1 LGALQIVVGMDYTVV
16 IGVMRFVVRCG
27 MERVQCTFRLPKSVV
42 DWIDDQDGES
52 RTDKLLALLGVE
64 NNTVMQSVIDDALQ
78 GRILAIEKR
87 LTELEAD
94 RTKVS
99 KPVATALNGANQ
111 KRKEETIRFIESELM
126 TLTAEQVDRAVNA
139 RYPLSEVRKATGI
152 TKSQSDTYADMIRE
166 FLNRKSEDLSK

>member
-1 LGALQIVVGMDYTVV
+1 MGALQIVVGMYYTVV
-16 IGVMRFVVRCG
+16 ICVMHFVVGCV

-42 DWIDDQDGES
+42 DLINEQEGET
-52 RTDKLLALLGVE
+52 RTDKLLKLIGVE
-64 NNTVMQSVIDDALQ
+64 EPSVMQSVIDDVLQ
-78 GRILAIEKR
+78 DRLLAIEKR
-87 LTELEAD
+87 LTEFETE

-99 KPVATALNGANQ
+99 KPVATTLNRANQ

-126 TLTAEQVDRAVNA
+126 TLTGEQVDRAVNA